1 MALFGHGPVVLALV
15 DPLPIEA
22 GVDGREAAQFVEH
35 VLGRG
40 VVEAAKAQPL
50 GELTDD
56 PPVGFGLS
64 GRWHGLAQAL
74 DPALG
79 VGAAPVGLGKGAGG
93 EDHIGH
99 SGGLGEED
107 VDDHEVI

>member
-1 MALFGHGPVVLALV
+1 MGERP
-15 DPLPIEA
+15 P
-22 GVDGREAAQFVEH
+22 QFVEH

-56 PPVGFGLS
+56 PPVGFGLA
-64 GRWHGLAQAL
+64 GRGHGLAQAL

-93 EDHIGH
+93 EDHVGQRR
-99 SGGLGEED
+99 GPR
-107 VDDHEVI
+107 

>member
-1 MALFGHGPVVLALV
+1 MIHQSGLAS
-15 DPLPIEA
+15 P
-22 GVDGREAAQFVEH
+22 
-35 VLGRG
+35 
-40 VVEAAKAQPL
+40 
-50 GELTDD
+50 
-56 PPVGFGLS
+56 

-93 EDHIGH
+93 EDHVGQRR
-99 SGGLGEED
+99 GLGEED